1 MNNSIFLEKNRSV
14 LSNNIENSLNIDFT
28 SKNRLLPDESL
39 VDNFSL
45 YEQYNRERDECNRY
59 RFIFDVNSLCSNVL
73 FNVKSEI
80 VVNEGSDYCRCLN
93 FEPNGWQKYVLANNA
108 VNSKNP
114 IKYIDAIRNTEY
126 SHKNNGN
133 FVYHCGID
141 IFNNHM
147 LRKKEFIHINKI
159 GEKYPDDK
167 KELYNTISDY
177 LRDANGN
184 IIKEN
189 LGIKYTDQRNEVFTE
204 RHIYSTDSLYTLKN
218 AFYERCH
225 ETEGWWGFTNPG
237 MININ
242 TRDSNETVTNEMMSN
257 NKPCEFI
264 DFYPDRSLFS
274 FVPKYNKNRRRIE
287 KNWDYCITYPYAK
300 DFDIIKNICGGK
312 NDSIKAKVKVVTNP
326 YGVKLLQCSS
336 LFKHSLRSGSYVNFY
351 YYMTKNGEMPELVE
365 ENNIVRPLKENYYD
379 EHGGDIEYKLGDDT
393 YSEEDLS
400 FQKYQNSVRV
410 YSVGDLS
417 GLNNDRVFSVRY
429 DDIKKIYPFFAAFGC
444 FYKKV
449 SNGTECSYYARKFK
463 KIRNENGGEL
473 LSDINKAGF
482 SKNIYGDD
490 ISQIVFTDDVDV
502 YGLKDENG
510 RDLSE
515 VFFTVIKR
523 NVGNDMW
530 YNYHDVSNEK
540 VEFSHCFGP
549 LTTGIDFSGID
560 INEEPFDYNVHY
572 LHNIDSASSIGS
584 DVVPIT
590 NTLSAWGDTILKGM
604 PKAVESGVT
613 IEDDE
618 FYGDVVEFNNY
629 LYEKSV
635 IGNFCHRFNTMQ
647 REIFDFTFRD
657 VLHDVITHDDY
668 DYVNLGSAF
677 TVSTF
682 YVNDTVSS
690 MNNIDNANATSGLV
704 FGNIC
709 PEGYFY
715 NPHTSIKIKEEDLV
729 MHSIAEYINYDKS
742 EIVGQNVVLI
752 YKRTDDGDVLI
763 GKRYIYDWGDDGDGD
778 ELNGSDGIRLGASAS
793 QPNNDVESVYFVQG
807 IDGFLLTVRVPGE
820 YSFIKGDYVA
830 LYDKVN
836 GDTKWC
842 MVKQFKDGYLTV
854 YLNDEDFNG
863 LDILSHQGYFRPLN
877 GERRYFMFWSSDSVP
892 EYAKLCIESKTF
904 SWKRL
909 IATSELDRNSDLFD
923 LTFSNGRFYLQKNI
937 NFFLKRQDPRGEY
950 GLSYPLFVDFEQKL
964 PNPMVKFVMDGANK
978 VDASVFDYIINNT
991 LKSCY

>member
-1 MNNSIFLEKNRSV
+1 MNSNIFLEENRSV
-14 LSNNIENSLNIDFT
+14 MSNNVENSLNIDLI

-45 YEQYNRERDECNRY
+45 YEQYNRERDECSKY
-59 RFIFDVNSLCSNVL
+59 RFIFDINALCSNVL

-93 FEPNGWQKYVLANNA
+93 FEPNGWQKATFANNA
-108 VNSKNP
+108 VNTKNP

-126 SHKNNGN
+126 SHKNNGK
-133 FVYHCGID
+133 FVYHCGVD

-147 LRKKEFIHINKI
+147 LRKKDFIHINKI

-177 LRDANGN
+177 LRDSNGN
-184 IIKEN
+184 VIKEN

-218 AFYERCH
+218 AFYERCR

-242 TRDSNETVTNEMMSN
+242 TRESNETITNEMMSN

-274 FVPKYNKNRRRIE
+274 FIPKYNKDRRRIE
-287 KNWDYCITYPYAK
+287 KNWDYCITYPCEK
-300 DFDIIKNICGGK
+300 DSEIIKLICGGE

-326 YGVKLLQCSS
+326 SGVKLLQCSS
-336 LFKHSLRSGSYVNFY
+336 LFKHSLKSGSYINFY
-351 YYMTKNGEMPELVE
+351 YYMVKGGEIPEVVGSD
-365 ENNIVRPLKENYYD
+365 NVIRPLKENYY
-379 EHGGDIEYKLGDDT
+379 EPSQTVSGRGET
-393 YSEEDLS
+393 EEYSEEDLS

-417 GLNNDRVFSVRY
+417 GLNKDRIFSVRY
-429 DDIKKIYPFFAAFGC
+429 DDIKKIYPYFAAFGC

-463 KIRNENGGEL
+463 KIKNKNGENL

-482 SKNIYGDD
+482 AKNIYGDD

-523 NVGNDMW
+523 NEGNEEW
-530 YNYHDVSNEK
+530 YMQHDVSNEN

-560 INEEPFDYNVHY
+560 VNEEPFDYNIHY
-572 LHNIDSASSIGS
+572 LHNIDSASSVVS
-584 DVVPIT
+584 DIEPIT

-604 PKAVESGVT
+604 PKTIESGVS
-613 IEDDE
+613 INDDE
-618 FYGDVVEFNNY
+618 FYGDIVEFNNY

-635 IGNFCHRFNTMQ
+635 IGNFFHRFNTMQ
-647 REIFDFTFRD
+647 REIFDLTFRD
-657 VLHDVITHDDY
+657 IYQDVITHDDY

-677 TVSTF
+677 TVSSF

-690 MNNIDNANATSGLV
+690 MNNVENANATSGLV
-704 FGNIC
+704 YGNIC

-715 NPHTSIKIKEEDLV
+715 SPHIPIKIKEESPV
-729 MHSIAEYINYDKS
+729 THSIAEYINYDKC
-742 EIVGQNVVLI
+742 EVVGQNVVLI
-752 YKRTDDGDVLI
+752 YKRTPEGDILI
-763 GKRYIYDWGDDGDGD
+763 GKRYIYDWGDDGD
-778 ELNGSDGIRLGASAS
+778 DGRGEENLVLGAATS
-793 QPNNDVESVYFVQG
+793 QTNTNTESIYFVQG
-807 IDGFLLTVRVPGE
+807 IDGFLLTVRVPE
-820 YSFIKGDYVA
+820 KYSFIKGDYVA

-842 MVKQFKDGYLTV
+842 TVKRFKNRYLTL
-854 YLNDEDFNG
+854 YLNDEDFSG
-863 LDILSHQGYFRPLN
+863 LDILNHQGYFRPFN
-877 GERRYFMFWSSDSVP
+877 GERRYFMFWSADSVP
-892 EYAKLCIESKTF
+892 SYAKLCMDSKTF

-909 IATSELDRNSDLFD
+909 YSASEVDKNSDLFD
-923 LTFSNGRFYLQKNI
+923 LTFSNGCFYVQKNI

-950 GLSYPLFVDFEQKL
+950 GLSYPLFIEFERKL
-964 PNPMVKFVMDGANK
+964 PNPMVKFVMDGTNK
-978 VDASVFDYIINNT
+978 IDISIFDYVINNT
-991 LKSCY
+991 MKTCY

>member
-1 MNNSIFLEKNRSV
+1 M
-14 LSNNIENSLNIDFT
+14 SNNVENSLNIDLT

-45 YEQYNRERDECNRY
+45 YEQYNRERDECSKY
-59 RFIFDVNSLCSNVL
+59 RFIFDINALCSNVL

-80 VVNEGSDYCRCLN
+80 VVKEGSDYCRCLN
-93 FEPNGWQKYVLANNA
+93 FEPNGWQKEVLADNA
-108 VNSKNP
+108 VNTKNP

-126 SHKNNGN
+126 SHKNNGK

-147 LRKKEFIHINKI
+147 LRKREFIHINKLS
-159 GEKYPDDK
+159 EKYPDDK

-177 LRDANGN
+177 LRDAKGN
-184 IIKEN
+184 IITEN
-189 LGIKYTDQRNEVFTE
+189 LGINYIDQRNGVETE

-242 TRDSNETVTNEMMSN
+242 TRETNDTVTNEMMSN

-274 FVPKYNKNRRRIE
+274 FVPKYNKERRRIE
-287 KNWDYCITYPYAK
+287 KNWDYCITYPSGK
-300 DFDIIKNICGGK
+300 DSDIIKTICGGE

-326 YGVKLLQCSS
+326 SGVKLLQCSS
-336 LFKHSLRSGSYVNFY
+336 LFRHSLKSGSYVNFY
-351 YYMTKNGEMPELVE
+351 YYMVKGGEIPE
-365 ENNIVRPLKENYYD
+365 IVSKDNVIRPLKETY
-379 EHGGDIEYKLGDDT
+379 HGEPIGEEGGRKRGEET
-393 YSEEDLS
+393 EYSEDDLS
-400 FQKYQNSVRV
+400 FQQYQNSVRV
-410 YSVGDLS
+410 YSVGDLT
-417 GLNNDRVFSVRY
+417 GLNTDRVFSVRY

-463 KIRNENGGEL
+463 KLKNKNGEDL
-473 LSDINKAGF
+473 LSDVNKAGF
-482 SKNIYGDD
+482 AKNVYGDD

-502 YGLKDENG
+502 YGVKDENG

-515 VFFTVIKR
+515 VFFTTIKR
-523 NVGNDMW
+523 NKGNDNW
-530 YNYHDVSNEK
+530 YIHHDVSNAN

-560 INEEPFDYNVHY
+560 VNEEPFDYNVHY
-572 LHNIDSASSIGS
+572 LHNIDSASSIS
-584 DVVPIT
+584 DDTIPVT

-604 PKAVESGVT
+604 PKVVESGVT
-613 IEDDE
+613 INDEE
-618 FYGDVVEFNNY
+618 FYGDIVEFDNY
-629 LYEKSV
+629 LYEKNV

-647 REIFDFTFRD
+647 RELFDLTFRD
-657 VLHDVITHDDY
+657 IYQDVITHDDY

-690 MNNIDNANATSGLV
+690 MNNVDNASATSGLV
-704 FGNIC
+704 YGNIC

-715 NPHTSIKIKEEDLV
+715 NPHTTIKLKEEDTV
-729 MHSIAEYINYDKS
+729 MHSIAEHINYDKS
-742 EIVGQNVVLI
+742 EVVGQNVILI
-752 YKRTDDGDVLI
+752 YKRTSDGDVLI
-763 GKRYIYDWGDDGDGD
+763 GKRYIYDWGNEGDDGDG
-778 ELNGSDGIRLGASAS
+778 NDGDGLRLGASTS
-793 QPNNDVESVYFVQG
+793 QTNSNAESVYFVQG

-820 YSFIKGDYVA
+820 YTFIKGDYVA

-842 MVKQFKDGYLTV
+842 NVKRFKDGYLTV
-854 YLNDEDFNG
+854 YLTDEDFSG

-892 EYAKLCIESKTF
+892 SYSKFCIESKTF

-909 IATSELDRNSDLFD
+909 INPSELDRSSDLFD
-923 LTFSNGRFYLQKNI
+923 LPFSNGRFYLQKNI

-950 GLSYPLFVDFEQKL
+950 GLSYPLFVDFEQQL
-964 PNPMVKFVMDGANK
+964 PNPMVKFVMDGTDK
-978 VDASVFDYIINNT
+978 IDISVFDYVINNT
-991 LKSCY
+991 LNSCY